1 MLKKIVIAAVAVSA
15 LGSNAFAGTS
25 TVLYNGPSL
34 GVSADVVSSCVAA
47 AGTPVS
53 FGTLKGP
60 VSGVTESTAGVIN
73 VTCDP
78 GQEYA
83 VGLGNGG
90 FFDGTNRGMF
100 GPSGTTIPYVLYKDA
115 ARTIPFTNVALGDG
129 TNATAP
135 IGSVGGIGNGSV
147 QTVSV
152 YAKIPAGTSRP
163 STGTYSDN
171 VQINIAY

>member
-25 TVLYNGPSL
+25 TVLYNGPNL
-34 GVSADVVSSCVAA
+34 GVSADVVSSCAA
-47 AGTPVS
+47 TAGTPVS

-60 VSGVTESTAGVIN
+60 VSGATEATAGVIN

-90 FFDGTNRGMF
+90 YHNGTDRGIF
-100 GPSGTTIPYVLYKDA
+100 GPGGAVPYVLYTDA
-115 ARTIPFTNVALGDG
+115 ARTIPFSNVALGDG

-135 IGSVGGIGNGSV
+135 IGSVGGLGNGAV
-147 QTVSV
+147 QTVNV
-152 YAKIPAGTSRP
+152 YAKIP
-163 STGTYSDN
+163 TGTARPTPGNYSDA